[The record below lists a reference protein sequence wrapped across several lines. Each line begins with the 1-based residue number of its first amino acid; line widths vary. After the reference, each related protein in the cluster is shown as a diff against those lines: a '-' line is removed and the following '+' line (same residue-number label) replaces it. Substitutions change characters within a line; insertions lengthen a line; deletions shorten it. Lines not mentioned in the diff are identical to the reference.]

1 MGSTGVVTGIDPDL
15 DAEVTYPS
23 GSKWTFNPAV
33 LTLAKKSSDTG
44 GDENSLN
51 NHKGVP
57 IRKLSVSCLPNKS
70 SYFDEIQ
77 SEMKIKDNEPNES
90 SSEFFVGD
98 LVEISSDIELAK
110 KLQRG
115 HGEWTNEMGSV

>member
-1 MGSTGVVTGIDPDL
+1 M
-15 DAEVTYPS
+15 
-23 GSKWTFNPAV
+23 
-33 LTLAKKSSDTG
+33 
-44 GDENSLN
+44 
-51 NHKGVP
+51 
-57 IRKLSVSCLPNKS
+57 PNKS

-115 HGEWTNEMGSV
+115 HDEWTNEMGSV